1 MNDWARLV
9 KDVENEYVK
18 QARESGQ
25 KIVGYACLATPREI
39 FDAAG
44 VFPYRLKALS
54 NANTEMADAY
64 MSRFNCGFCR
74 SCLQL
79 GLEGAYDFLDGL
91 VETNGCDHLRGMF
104 ENWQY
109 TRPRSFFH
117 YLRVPHLTDP
127 DSVQWFIE
135 ELELTREALAGFTGA
150 EISEDSLAEAISR
163 QERIA
168 GKLREIYSSRWSDPV
183 KIKGS
188 EVMALMVLEGSVPP
202 EVFEKIVDDVLK
214 ALSSRPG
221 LPTRARLFMGGSA
234 TDEIAL
240 IDELESLGGL
250 VVADSFCFGGR
261 IFRETVPGDNVIER
275 LAKTYLYNLRCPRM
289 FEQYARRKDFIVDMI
304 KRSKAD
310 GAVFFHNKFC
320 DLHGI
325 ENVKLRIDLEQE
337 GIPVLLLEK
346 EYGAQAD
353 IGRLKTRLQ
362 AFLERIKR

>member
-240 IDELESLGGL
+240 IDEL
-250 VVADSFCFGGR
+250 
-261 IFRETVPGDNVIER
+261 
-275 LAKTYLYNLRCPRM
+275 
-289 FEQYARRKDFIVDMI
+289 
-304 KRSKAD
+304 
-310 GAVFFHNKFC
+310 
-320 DLHGI
+320 
-325 ENVKLRIDLEQE
+325 
-337 GIPVLLLEK
+337 
-346 EYGAQAD
+346 
-353 IGRLKTRLQ
+353 
-362 AFLERIKR
+362 